1 MTNACYEL
9 SLVNFNCNGLK
20 GSLDYVSHLVS
31 NNDIVFICEHWL
43 RQGEFYDIRQIFSDS
58 VCYLKSSIKSD
69 TVQKGRPY
77 GGLGFVCKKK
87 KYISYKSLDVNSDRI
102 SVLELSVNNSVLFN
116 IIGVYLPYNDQTSES
131 LELFLDIIDK
141 IDSFMDNSSIPTI
154 IVGDFNTTL
163 PQISRLT
170 ANWYRQKPF
179 NRRSVLMYDFICDHK
194 MIAANFAYKQQVNFT
209 YQKGETSSYID
220 HVIVPQYLRDN
231 ITQCEIL
238 CNDKDNV
245 SDHFA
250 IKTSVKIELKVKHQ
264 SDTSHSDCFNYRK
277 IYPKGKWDNKD
288 FKRKYSEFASNHM
301 KKIPI

>member
-1 MTNACYEL
+1 MTNASYEL
-9 SLVNFNCNGLK
+9 SLVNFNYNGLK

-43 RQGEFYDIRQIFSDS
+43 CPGEFYDIRQIFSDS

-69 TVQKGRPY
+69 TVLKVRPY

-102 SVLELSVNNSVLFN
+102 SVLELSVNNNVLFNFN
-116 IIGVYLPYNDQTSES
+116 IIGVYLPYNNQTSES
-131 LELFLDIIDK
+131 LELYLDIIDK

-179 NRRSVLMYDFICDHK
+179 NRRSVLM
-194 MIAANFAYKQQVNFT
+194 
-209 YQKGETSSYID
+209 
-220 HVIVPQYLRDN
+220 
-231 ITQCEIL
+231 
-238 CNDKDNV
+238 
-245 SDHFA
+245 
-250 IKTSVKIELKVKHQ
+250 
-264 SDTSHSDCFNYRK
+264 
-277 IYPKGKWDNKD
+277 
-288 FKRKYSEFASNHM
+288 
-301 KKIPI
+301 